1 MRQQP
6 RASSPPSSPPSASP
20 ARLPRASRATN
31 SLRSAPVSELTNSDK
46 ESGIGKGS
54 LTYADGNFYMKR
66 PSWAHP
72 VVCDGRLYLRYD
84 NNLYCFDVKGR

>member
-1 MRQQP
+1 M
-6 RASSPPSSPPSASP
+6 
-20 ARLPRASRATN
+20 
-31 SLRSAPVSELTNSDK
+31 TNSDK

-72 VVCDGRLYLRYD
+72 VVCDGRLYLRHDDHLFCY
-84 NNLYCFDVKGR
+84 DVKGR